1 MKLEI
6 IVEIKKTSIEEE
18 KGNRAGKNKTVTERT
33 SKAPR
38 KLYKEIDSG
47 CQKS

>member
-6 IVEIKKTSIEEE
+6 IVEIKQTNVEGK
-18 KGNRAGKNKTVTERT
+18 KGNKTDKNKIVTERT

-38 KLYKEIDSG
+38 KLFEESDSG
-47 CQKS
+47 C